1 MEDLRFPASTIN
13 PTGVTAA
20 AGRDAD
26 FGWLTF
32 DSGTPE
38 VAAVQVQLPHS
49 WKEGSVL
56 KPHVHWMKS
65 TAASGGVYWQLQY
78 RWLGIGDVMAGSWTT
93 IGSGTPTISDSNLQY
108 KHALTQLGDITAVG
122 KTVSDMLVMLLTRQP
137 ANAADTYGA
146 DAILL
151 EFDIHYQVDSFGSNY
166 EYYKYRP

>member
-1 MEDLRFPASTIN
+1 
-13 PTGVTAA
+13 
-20 AGRDAD
+20 
-26 FGWLTF
+26 
-32 DSGTPE
+32 
-38 VAAVQVQLPHS
+38 
-49 WKEGSVL
+49 
-56 KPHVHWMKS
+56 MKS

-78 RWLGIGDVMAGSWTT
+78 RWVGIGDVMAGSWTT

-122 KTVSDMLVMLLTRQP
+122 KTVSDMLVMLVTRQP